1 MFVTKKA
8 PEPAKPAVPKLARR
22 SFEESNVD
30 VMDVMAAAQ
39 KPRADGSGSS
49 SPGFSSSSQDG
60 YPEKNDARMG
70 NDAMDTSTTMGKKSQ
85 SKKHL
90 PTYDKNAGV
99 FPPRWK
105 ENWTESSVMRSM
117 PEEGVGLGYRAEG
130 APPVTGS
137 AFGWVPPSDSSEAS
151 YYLRPTPNELPSQPS
166 GADGSASSAA
176 APLELFDD
184 PQAERMTD
192 LKECLV
198 VPQGSREK
206 HVTARSRYFT
216 KHGQFAW
223 RACYVLGY
231 DEGSKTFEIEW
242 VDSPGVKKRVRR
254 LNLVFDHEDSD
265 AFRTRLA
272 HASTLR
278 EQHETVKTYF
288 GLVEKMEFTNDVDGV
303 VTPTFLERVKRKVG
317 TRPNPDSLPDATEEF
332 LTELKQDF
340 RTATKRSI
348 LDISLADSEKAQVL
362 RTETGVVPLLRKAK
376 APRVAIVDRF
386 DRGNDIDGDEDAE
399 SSASTSDPTDRHAS
413 IHSLATFLPDSDT
426 SFLSALHKFY
436 GSYDARDVRIALL
449 AADVAEDTENGVPK
463 TLFPGAPAPP
473 PRPMKLDEF
482 EKFHRTYL
490 EETASR
496 VKQNLTTSTVALCV
510 SLEES
515 IRDVALR
522 VDDPVHRKKNLDR
535 LRKMPRFA
543 QRLSLA
549 VQDGLRTAV
558 ERGAFDIEQF
568 WRVGWGGGDDAV
580 EQLETQQHA
589 RHRPLF
595 TVQLKVEN
603 GAVAFDPPL
612 ERVLDVAVGIFDDAC
627 SMFEGLHC
635 IKEKV
640 LAERQCQDLTSME
653 VNTEESETNDSDPN
667 ESSSKN
673 QLDEFGVTQR
683 IVPTPGSIE
692 RFMQDARA
700 SILKTITENFPGP
713 KALAQ
718 RFTQFEELMEK
729 PVAEVEGEAKEGAP
743 AETDETVEESSEQ
756 VTGEKPSEE
765 APTDEFITQEPGSTD
780 PNAAPTAD
788 DVVPTEAPAEA
799 EAEEEKEMTLPEL
812 EAETVRLS
820 NLIQAVATCSAS
832 FEPFRM
838 IGVDCV
844 GIKETLIEIASSR
857 RKDLVQKLI
866 TDFHDSNSQS
876 YSRFVEITDRLTS
889 EVNTPEELD
898 DLRRFAMDA
907 RKEIETL
914 QSTLTTANLLAD
926 TLERTQISLEDTV
939 VDTYWN
945 AITRPCSMPT
955 KLKQYEIRAKD
966 LQKKMTETL
975 KSDIKQ
981 LGGVIV
987 ETKLNVQEF
996 IELGGID
1003 LAEDR
1008 LIAVE
1013 GIDAKLLEL
1022 KQHGE
1027 VFAHREEL
1035 FDRPVTLYPALN
1047 SLSREWEPY
1056 ANLWRVCAEF
1066 GRFHPEWTNGP
1077 FTSLDPE
1084 FVNQSVEQWNRQ
1096 IVKMLKF
1103 IKGGN
1108 ALDVCGEL
1116 KERITK
1122 FETFVPIISS
1132 LRNPGLRDRH
1142 WKEMSADLGIEFKAD
1157 NEFSLARAVQLGL
1170 NNHIDILEKYSEAAS
1185 KEYSLERALD
1195 SMTQN
1200 WRGVIFEV
1208 SPWRD
1213 TGSFVLKGT
1222 DETQTLLDDQIVKTQ
1237 SMRSSPYIGPFED
1250 RVKLWEKKLVTIQE
1264 VLDQWLKMQSGWLY
1278 LEPIFGSDDIMAQ
1291 MPSEGRK
1298 FKTVD
1303 TTWRKTMLKLELT
1316 NEVLVVGSDE
1326 DLLGSL
1332 QKCNELLDEVNK
1344 GLSEYLE
1351 TKRLAFPRFY
1361 FLSNDE
1367 LLEILSETKDPLRV
1381 QPFLKKVFE
1390 AIHLLE
1396 FQKDLEVTAM
1406 LSEEGEKV
1414 TFVKTFNPAKAGG
1427 AVEKWLI
1434 ECEQAQRETVAAMCR
1449 DASAAYATSK
1459 RTDWMVE
1466 WPGQVVLCIG
1476 SLYWTSQTETAI
1488 RDGAM
1493 KQHAEVVSSQLMEIV
1508 EKVRGKLTKL
1518 QRKTLSALVVLEVH
1532 ARDVVADLAEKS
1544 VPSVEDFD
1552 WASQLRY
1559 TWDTMDDGK
1568 EGVTVRM
1575 INAAIAYGN
1584 EYLGNSS
1591 RLVITPL
1598 TDRCYR
1604 TLMGAVHLDVGGAP
1618 EGPAGTGKTET
1629 TKDLAK
1635 AIAMQC
1641 VVFNCSDGL
1650 DYLAMAKFFKGLAA
1664 SGAWACFDEFNRID
1678 LEVLSVIAQQILTI
1692 TRAKAARALVF
1703 DFEGTRLPLRRTC
1716 NVFITMNPGYAG
1728 RSELPDNLKAL
1739 FRTVAMMVPDYAMI
1753 SEVFLFSNGYL
1764 EARALA
1770 VKLVATYKLCSEQLS
1785 SQSHYDYGMRAVI
1798 SVLRAAGA
1806 VKLKYPDRDESVLM
1820 LISLKDVNLPKFL
1833 APDVPLFNNILS
1845 DLFPGV
1851 ELPEPEYDDMR
1862 ASLVLECTKTNLQPT
1877 PVFLEKIFQLYEMI
1891 LVRHGLMIVGYSYGA
1906 KTCMWRT
1913 LAGALDDLHQKNL
1926 LEENKVKVVVI
1937 NPKSIYMG
1945 QLYGQFDPTSHEWQ
1959 DGVLA
1964 KKYRELAV
1972 DTSLDRKWVM
1982 FDGPVDAIWIENM
1995 NTVLDDNK
2003 KLCLMS
2009 GEIIAMSNG
2018 MNMIFEVQDL
2028 AVASPATVSRCGM
2041 IYVEPTEMGWEP
2053 LKVSWMN
2060 TLPETLQRHHERLK
2074 ELFTWLVE
2082 PCLRFVRK
2090 NCAELVPTS
2099 DINLPVALMN
2109 IFESMIDEFHV
2120 TDEEGEFAMSDKD
2133 QRVFVD
2139 STFAFS
2145 VVWSIGGTTDS
2156 AGRKKFDDF
2165 FRKLVDK
2172 RVDEKSERT
2181 DYDLG
2186 PGISITYPDNKLAKT
2201 LPAASEGS
2209 VYDLHFDK
2217 EMGRWKNWLKMN
2229 DVDTSPVNEKTE
2241 FLDIIVTTIDTVRY
2255 RYLFD
2260 LLVDHGKSV
2269 LFAGPTGTGKTVY
2282 IQAALDAKD
2291 KAKCRA
2297 IMSTFSAQTN
2307 ANAVQDIIDSKL
2319 DKRRKGVFGPP
2330 IGARAVVFVDDLNMP
2345 SLEEYGA
2352 QPPIELVRQFFD
2364 HGGWYDRN
2372 ELNMKQLVDV
2382 QFAAAMGPPGG
2393 GRNPITPRLVR
2404 HFNLVSVCDFD
2415 DTSLSRVYGQI
2426 ADWWCRRAGLPSDIS
2441 GKTPNLVKATLEIYN
2456 TIKKELLPTPS
2467 KSHYTYNMR
2476 DLSKV
2481 WQGVSMVGNVK
2492 KELGAVVRLWAH
2504 ESLRVFHDRLVDDH
2518 DRLWFFG
2525 QIKKMV
2531 AKHVGLQFDKVFEHL
2546 DFDGSGDVDIWE
2558 LRSLMYADFYDGPGE
2573 GSYSEVTDMSQLLT
2587 VVEEQLVEYNQVSK
2601 TRMDLVLFLYAAE
2614 HICRISRVIRQ
2625 ELGNALLVGVGGSGR
2640 QSLTRIAA
2648 FMAEFQVFQIEISK
2662 SYGLFEWREDLKT
2675 VLRKA
2680 GAEGKPTVF
2689 LFSDTQ
2695 IKLESF
2701 LEDINNVLNTGEV
2714 PNLFAKDEIA
2724 QIAEAVTLRAKKAG
2738 INEGA
2743 PAGEKFKFFIQ
2754 ECRRNLHTVLCMS
2767 PVGDAFRERLRKFP
2781 SLVNCCTID
2790 WFSEWPTDALQSVAT
2805 QFLSD
2810 VNMDTDDTRT
2820 ACIDMCMVF
2829 HTSVRTLSQKFLA
2842 NQGRHCYVTPTS
2854 YLELIGT
2861 YKTLLSEKRH
2871 AVSTLRDRY
2880 ESGLAQIFSA
2890 EEQVETMKVELI
2902 ELGPVLARTQVET
2915 DEILVVVGKETEQAN
2930 KVRAVVAKDEA
2941 FAAERAEEAK
2951 AIKDDCETELAVA
2964 IPMLNDALAALDTLT
2979 KADIT
2984 EVKAMKKPPAGVK
2997 LVMEAVCIL
3006 KGVRP
3011 EKVKDPAGGLR
3022 KVEDYWIP
3030 AQKLL
3035 GDPQFLTS
3043 LREFDKDNM
3052 PNSVVKKIT
3061 KMVALPE
3068 FQPEVIKKA
3077 SIAAYGLCCWARAME
3092 AYDRVAKIVAP
3103 KRASLAAAEAEY
3115 GELMAGLEEKRAKLQ
3130 EVEDNLTALNDKLTE
3145 MQNKKAKLEFD
3156 VDMCE
3161 KKLVRAEKLIGGLGG
3176 EKSRWKEVAR
3186 LLTLDYTNLTGDVL
3200 LCAGYIA
3207 YLGAFTLPY
3216 REEVLLEWR
3225 ALLKEKNVPCSDEF
3239 KLISVLGEPVKIR
3252 EWTIDGLPNDSFSI
3266 DNAIVMSKSRR
3277 WPLIIDPQAQAN
3289 KWIRQMEKSSNL
3301 VVVKLTDGDFVRKL
3315 ENAITFGTPVL
3326 LENVGEEL
3334 DPTLEPL
3341 LLKSTFKQ
3349 GGSLCL
3355 RLGDSTIEYHEN
3367 FRFYITTKL
3376 RNPHYLPETSVKVT
3390 LLNMMITID
3399 GLTDQLLGIA
3409 VAKERPDLEEEKV
3422 RLVLQG
3428 AENARQL
3435 KEVED
3440 KIIEVLGSSEGSILE
3455 SETAIEIISS
3465 AKTLSNEIA
3474 EKQAI
3479 AAVTEEKIDETRLG
3493 YRPVAKHVAYLFFN
3507 VAELC
3512 NIEPMYQYSLAWYV
3526 RLFDHAILNA
3536 KQSSDL
3542 SERLESLIDF
3552 FTYSLYRN
3560 ICRSLFEKDKLLFSF
3575 TLAATIFGYRGELD
3589 YTEYRFLLTG
3599 GLGQKDGADQTPCE
3613 WISEKSWLEMLRLS
3627 DLDAFSGKAKV
3638 EGADTADTDTTE
3650 AGVSGEVLTDTEAV
3664 STVTTTVATTS
3675 TSPFADFF
3683 KSDPAKWRHIYDSAS
3698 PETEELPA
3706 PWNERLSSFQKLL
3719 VLRTIRPDKLTRAVT
3734 IYVETAMGRRYIE
3747 PPPFDLEQCFG
3758 DSTCVTPLV
3767 FVLSPGSDPMNGL
3780 LKYSASRGVKMESL
3794 SLGQGQGAK
3803 AEQLIA
3809 AAAKDGQ
3816 WVVLQNCHLAVSWM
3830 TTLERIC
3837 EAFVTV
3843 EEPPHENFRLWLTS
3857 YPSPSFP
3864 VAVLQ
3869 NGVKMTNEPPKGMR
3883 ANMMQSFTSDP
3894 ISDADFFNDCARPL
3908 AFKKLLIGL
3917 AFFHAAIQERI
3928 KFGPLGWNIPYG
3940 FNDPDLKISLRQ
3952 LRMFL
3957 DESSLDAPLE
3967 TPLKTLVYLVG
3978 ECNYGGRVT
3987 DGHDRRT
3994 LMSILTDDV
4003 GGPFNKNVMEDEY
4016 VFSPSGIFKAPVGED
4031 TTREDILEYFKGLP
4045 IAADPEVFGLHA
4057 NADIAKDQKET
4068 DLLLDGVLLTQGSSS
4083 SGGGKSKEDTLME
4096 VATQISESLP
4106 PLFDLEVANYKYPVE
4121 YYESMN
4127 SVLCQELV
4135 RYNRLLSVI
4144 HKSITDFNLALRGR
4158 IVMTSELD
4166 ALGSAMYDGK
4176 IPQMWAKK
4184 SYPSLKPLAAY
4195 VTELLKRLQ
4204 MLQNWIDNGA
4214 PPKFWIT
4221 GFFFTHAFLT
4231 GVLQN
4236 YARKR
4241 KLPIDSIVFDFEAMK
4256 DDEKLFAKKPKD
4268 GAFCDGIFMEGCRFD
4283 YSTMRLEES
4292 SPKVLYTDAPVFWFK
4307 PTTVDNRDSYPSYL
4321 CPIYRTAERRGVLA
4335 TTGHSSN
4342 FVINLTIPSDK
4353 PQNHWIKRG
4362 VAGLLSLSY

>member
-1 MFVTKKA
+1 MFEKKVA
-8 PEPAKPAVPKLARR
+8 PPPPPPVVPTLRQKRTG
-22 SFEESNVD
+22 SEHVD
-30 VMDVMAAAQ
+30 VMATMAFSGALS
-39 KPRADGSGSS
+39 PPGSPES
-49 SPGFSSSSQDG
+49 SP
-60 YPEKNDARMG
+60 EENDPGVANNTRTREASAG
-70 NDAMDTSTTMGKKSQ
+70 RRRASTTVGRTDGRRKE
-85 SKKHL
+85 
-90 PTYDKNAGV
+90 PNDDDDDDATPVRERYDPDAGV
-99 FPPRWK
+99 FPPRAK
-105 ENWTESSVMRSM
+105 RDWTESATMSAM
-117 PEEGVGLGYRAEG
+117 PEWGSGLGLRAEG
-130 APPVTGS
+130 EPPPPGS
-137 AFGWVPPSDSSEAS
+137 AFGWVPAAGSAEAFH
-151 YYLRPTPNELPSQPS
+151 YVRPAAAELPSQPS
-166 GADGSASSAA
+166 GADGAASSSAP
-176 APLELFDD
+176 PLELFDD
-184 PQAERMTD
+184 PELERRAPAEW
-192 LKECLV
+192 LALGGGGGV
-198 VPQGSREK
+198 G
-206 HVTARSRYFT
+206 ARSRYFT

-223 RACYVLGY
+223 KPCLVTSY
-231 DEGSKTFEIEW
+231 DETSRTYEIEW
-242 VDSPGVKKRVRR
+242 RETPGIKKRVRR
-254 LNLVFDHEDSD
+254 LNLVFDAEDSD

-272 HASTLR
+272 AATTLR
-278 EQHETVKTYF
+278 EYHEQIKHYRA
-288 GLVEKMEFTNDVDGV
+288 LVERMVFENDVDGV
-303 VTPTFLERVKRKVG
+303 LTEDRLTRVFRKVG
-317 TRPNPDSLPDATEEF
+317 SRPNPERMPECTASFLEDA
-332 LTELKQDF
+332 KDDF
-340 RTATKRSI
+340 RRATKRSI
-348 LDISLADSEKAQVL
+348 LDLTLDDPEKA
-362 RTETGVVPLLRKAK
+362 RAITRETGAAPARRKPK
-376 APRVAIVDRF
+376 APRIAVADRF
-386 DRGNDIDGDEDAE
+386 DGRSPPDREGLDE
-399 SSASTSDPTDRHAS
+399 SAIRAIRALETT
-413 IHSLATFLPDSDT
+413 LPDADPG
-426 SFLSALHKFY
+426 FLEALHKFY
-436 GSYDARDVRIALL
+436 ASYDARDERLTLL
-449 AADVAEDTENGVPK
+449 AASAVEDVRDGVPVA
-463 TLFPGAPAPP
+463 LFPGAPVPP
-473 PRPMKLDEF
+473 PRPMSLEAF
-482 EKFHRTYL
+482 ERFHRQYMT
-490 EETASR
+490 ETASR
-496 VKQNLTTSTVALCV
+496 VRANLTSRACALCV
-510 SLEES
+510 ALEEKV
-515 IRDVALR
+515 RDVALSAE
-522 VDDPVHRKKNLDR
+522 DPAARAAHLAR
-535 LRKMPRFA
+535 LHKMPAFA
-543 QRLSLA
+543 QRLTLA

-558 ERGAFDIEQF
+558 ERGARDAREF
-568 WRVGWGGGDDAV
+568 WTRGFAGGDAAAEGDAARA
-580 EQLETQQHA
+580 HA
-589 RHRPLF
+589 RHRPMFSVRL
-595 TVQLKVEN
+595 VVSD
-603 GAVAFDPPL
+603 GAAAFEPPL
-612 ERVLDVAVGIFDDAC
+612 EAVRDVALAIFDDAID
-627 SMFEGLHC
+627 MFKGFQC
-635 IKEKV
+635 VREKV
-640 LAERQCQDLTSME
+640 MQQRGALDPSAGVGVGVDVGVDARAET
-653 VNTEESETNDSDPN
+653 
-667 ESSSKN
+667 
-673 QLDEFGVTQR
+673 DEFGIRKR
-683 IVPTPGSIE
+683 IVPTPARDE
-692 RFMQDARA
+692 PFVVAARA
-700 SILKTITENFPGP
+700 AIARVLEENFPGP
-713 KALAQ
+713 RALAE
-718 RFTQFEELMEK
+718 RFAAFEELMEK
-729 PVAEVEGEAKEGAP
+729 PESARAP
-743 AETDETVEESSEQ
+743 AEEAPKETVSAASADAAAEASSRTESEPAESGPAGPSRETPGESLESE
-756 VTGEKPSEE
+756 PSEPSE
-765 APTDEFITQEPGSTD
+765 PNPPAPD
-780 PNAAPTAD
+780 PAPDPAS
-788 DVVPTEAPAEA
+788 ASPAE
-799 EAEEEKEMTLPEL
+799 EEEEEKEMTLAET
-812 EAETVRLS
+812 EAEMRRLAE
-820 NLIQAVATCSAS
+820 LVDAVESASDS
-832 FEPFRM
+832 FEPFRLV
-838 IGVDCV
+838 GVDCV
-844 GIKETLIEIASSR
+844 EIKRALVGVATARRDALVAKLVEQFHALNAET
-857 RKDLVQKLI
+857 
-866 TDFHDSNSQS
+866 
-876 YSRFVEITDRLTS
+876 YGRFRAITDRLAS
-889 EVNTPEELD
+889 DVETPEALD
-898 DLRRFAMDA
+898 DQRRFAADA
-907 RKEIETL
+907 AAETETL
-914 QSTLTTANLLAD
+914 RATLATSAATAEA
-926 TLERTQISLEDTV
+926 LERSGVALPDDV

-945 AITRPCSMPT
+945 AITQPASVPQ
-955 KLKQYEIRAKD
+955 KLLAYERRAKE
-966 LQKKMTETL
+966 LQKAMTETL
-975 KSDIKQ
+975 KADIKANTSRIAEAKSS
-981 LGGVIV
+981 VH
-987 ETKLNVQEF
+987 EF
-996 IELGGID
+996 VELGDID

-1008 LIAVE
+1008 LAAVE
-1013 GIDAKLLEL
+1013 AMDARLAEL
-1022 KQHGE
+1022 KRAGE
-1027 VFAHREEL
+1027 VYANREEL
-1035 FDRPVTLYPALN
+1035 FGRPVTTYPALN
-1047 SLSREWEPY
+1047 SLFREWEPY

-1066 GRFHPEWTNGP
+1066 GRYQPEWTNGP
-1077 FTSLDPE
+1077 FPQLDPE
-1084 FVNQSVEQWNRQ
+1084 KVTSMVETWNRA
-1096 IVKMLKF
+1096 IVKMLKH
-1103 IKGGN
+1103 IKGVP
-1108 ALDVCGEL
+1108 ADVCAEL
-1116 KERITK
+1116 KLRLAA
-1122 FETFVPIISS
+1122 FETNLPIVAS

-1142 WKEMSADLGIEFKAD
+1142 WKDMSEDLGFAVKAD
-1157 NEFSLARAVQLGL
+1157 AEFSLARAVQLGL
-1170 NNHIDILEKYSEAAS
+1170 HRHIDVLEKYSEAAS

-1195 SMTQN
+1195 SMHQN
-1200 WRGVIFEV
+1200 WRGVEFET

-1222 DETQTLLDDQIVKTQ
+1222 DETQMLLDDQIVKTQ

-1250 RVKLWEKKLVTIQE
+1250 RVKLWEKKLTTIQE

-1278 LEPIFGSDDIMAQ
+1278 LEPIFGSDDIMQQ
-1291 MPSEGRK
+1291 MPAEGRK

-1316 NEVLVVGSDE
+1316 SEVLVVGADE

-1332 QKCNELLDEVNK
+1332 RKCNELLDEVNK

-1396 FQKDLEVTAM
+1396 FQKNMEVTAM

-1414 TFVKTFNPAKAGG
+1414 TFVNSFNPAKAGG

-1434 ECEQAQRETVAAMCR
+1434 QCEAAQRETVAAMCR
-1449 DASAAYATSK
+1449 DASKAYATSK

-1476 SLYWTSQTETAI
+1476 SLYWTSQTEAAI
-1488 RDGAM
+1488 REGTVAA
-1493 KQHAEVVSSQLMEIV
+1493 HASTVSAQLMEIV

-1532 ARDVVADLAEKS
+1532 ARDVVAELAEKG

-1568 EGVTVRM
+1568 DGVTVRM

-1764 EARALA
+1764 EARSLA

-1806 VKLKYPDRDESVLM
+1806 VKLKYPERDESVLM

-1851 ELPEPEYDDMR
+1851 ELPEPDYDYMR
-1862 ASLVLECTKTNLQPT
+1862 ASLELECARRNLQPT

-1906 KTCMWRT
+1906 KTCMYRT
-1913 LAGALDDLHQKNL
+1913 LAGALGDLNSKGL

-1972 DTSLDRKWVM
+1972 DTSPDRKWVM

-2053 LKVSWMN
+2053 LKQSWMA
-2060 TLPETLQRHHERLK
+2060 TLPETLKPHFGRLE
-2074 ELFTWLVE
+2074 ELFAWLVE

-2090 NCAELVPTS
+2090 NCKELVPTS

-2109 IFESMIDEFHV
+2109 IFESMIDEFRV
-2120 TDEEGEFAMSDKD
+2120 GEDEAFAMSDKD

-2139 STFAFS
+2139 CSFAFA
-2145 VVWSIGGTTDS
+2145 VVWSIGGTTDGP
-2156 AGRKKFDDF
+2156 GRKKFDDF

-2172 RVDEKSERT
+2172 RVDEKPERA

-2186 PGISITYPDNKLAKT
+2186 PGLAIAYPDNKLAKT

-2217 EMGRWKNWLKMN
+2217 EMGRWKNWLKVAT
-2229 DVDTSPVNEKTE
+2229 VDTSPIHERTS
-2241 FLDIIVTTIDTVRY
+2241 FLDIVVTTIDTVRY
-2255 RYLFD
+2255 RFLFD
-2260 LLVDHGKSV
+2260 LLVDRGKHV

-2282 IQAALDAKD
+2282 IQAALDARD
-2291 KAKCRA
+2291 KAKFRN
-2297 IMSTFSAQTN
+2297 IQSTFSAQTS

-2330 IGARAVVFVDDLNMP
+2330 IGSRAVVFVDDLNMP
-2345 SLEEYGA
+2345 ELEEYGA

-2364 HGGWYDRN
+2364 HGGWYDRG
-2372 ELNMKQLVDV
+2372 ELSMRQLADV

-2393 GRNPITPRLVR
+2393 GRNPITPRMLR

-2415 DTSLSRVYGQI
+2415 DASLTRVYGQI
-2426 ADWWCRRAGLPSDIS
+2426 ADWWCRRAGLPSDVA
-2441 GKTPNLVKATLEIYN
+2441 GKTPSLVKATLEIYN
-2456 TIKKELLPTPS
+2456 TIKLQLLPTPS

-2492 KELGAVVRLWAH
+2492 KDLGAVVRLWAH
-2504 ESLRVFHDRLVDDH
+2504 ESLRVFHDRLVDDA
-2518 DRLWFFG
+2518 DRMWFFDFV
-2525 QIKKMV
+2525 KKMV
-2531 AKHVGLQFDKVFEHL
+2531 SKHCGLQFDKVFEHL
-2546 DFDGSGDVDIWE
+2546 DFDGNGSVDISE
-2558 LRSLMYADFYDGPGE
+2558 LRNLMYADFYDGE
-2573 GSYSEVTDMSQLLT
+2573 GNYAEVTEMSQLLA
-2587 VVEEQLVEYNQVSK
+2587 VVEEQLVEYNQQSK

-2648 FMAEFQVFQIEISK
+2648 FMAEYQVFQIEISK
-2662 SYGLFEWREDLKT
+2662 SYGAFEWREDLKI

-2724 QIAEAVTLRAKKAG
+2724 QIAEAVTVRAKKAG

-2743 PAGEKFKFFIQ
+2743 PAQEKFKFFVQ
-2754 ECRRNLHTVLCMS
+2754 ECRKYLHCVLCFS

-2790 WFSEWPTDALQSVAT
+2790 WFSEWPADALQSVAT
-2805 QFLSD
+2805 QFLSE
-2810 VNMDTDDTRT
+2810 VKMDDDAARA

-2829 HTSVRTLSQKFLA
+2829 HTSVRRLSEKFLA
-2842 NQGRHCYVTPTS
+2842 TLGRHCYVTPTS
-2854 YLELIGT
+2854 YLELIST
-2861 YKTLLSEKRH
+2861 YKTLLSEKRTQ
-2871 AVSTLRDRY
+2871 VSTLRDRY

-2902 ELGPVLARTQVET
+2902 ELGPVLAKTQVET

-2930 KVRAVVAKDEA
+2930 EVRAVVAKDEA

-2951 AIKDDCETELAVA
+2951 AIKEDCEAELAVA

-3006 KGVRP
+3006 KGVKP

-3035 GDPQFLTS
+3035 GDSQFLAS

-3061 KMVALPE
+3061 KMVAMPE

-3092 AYDRVAKIVAP
+3092 SYDRVAKIVAP
-3103 KRASLAAAEAEY
+3103 KREKLAAAEAEY
-3115 GELMAGLEEKRAKLQ
+3115 AELMAGLEEKRAKLQ
-3130 EVEDNLTALNDKLTE
+3130 EVEDNLQALNDKLNE
-3145 MQNKKAKLEFD
+3145 MQDKKAKLEHD
-3156 VDMCE
+3156 VDQCE

-3176 EKSRWKEVAR
+3176 EKERWKEVAAG
-3186 LLTLDYTNLTGDVL
+3186 LTVDYRNLTGDVL
-3200 LCAGYIA
+3200 LCAAYIA
-3207 YLGAFTLPY
+3207 YLGPFTLPF
-3216 REEVLLEWR
+3216 REEVLTEWVATLR
-3225 ALLKEKNVPCSDEF
+3225 EKNVPCSDTF
-3239 KLISVLGEPVKIR
+3239 KLIAVLGEPVKIR

-3289 KWIRQMEKSSNL
+3289 KWIRSMEKANNL
-3301 VVVKLTDGDFVRKL
+3301 VVIKLTDGDFVRKL
-3315 ENAITFGTPVL
+3315 ENAIQFGTPVL

-3349 GGSLCL
+3349 GGSLCI
-3355 RLGDSTIEYHEN
+3355 RLGDATVEYHDQ
-3367 FRFYITTKL
+3367 FRFYVTTKL

-3455 SETAIEIISS
+3455 SETAIEVISS

-3474 EKQAI
+3474 EKQAV
-3479 AAVTEEKIDETRLG
+3479 AAVTEQQIDETRLG
-3493 YRPVAKHVAYLFFN
+3493 YRPVAVHVAHLFFN
-3507 VAELC
+3507 VGELC

-3536 KQSSDL
+3536 AASEDL
-3542 SERLESLIDF
+3542 EARLANLIDF
-3552 FTYSLYRN
+3552 FTYSLYKN

-3575 TLAATIFGYRGELD
+3575 TLAATIFGYKGSLD
-3589 YTEYRFLLTG
+3589 PAEYRFLLTG
-3599 GLGQKDGADQTPCE
+3599 GLGQKDGADQLPAQ
-3613 WISEKSWLEMLRLS
+3613 WISEKLWLEMLRLS
-3627 DLDAFSGKAKV
+3627 DLPAFAGKPEDGEDPEDGATKAS
-3638 EGADTADTDTTE
+3638 EGAPADAD
-3650 AGVSGEVLTDTEAV
+3650 ANAV
-3664 STVTTTVATTS
+3664 VE
-3675 TSPFADFF
+3675 PFRACFAR
-3683 KSDPAKWRHIYDSAS
+3683 DPSAWRHVYDSAS
-3698 PETEELPA
+3698 PETEPLPE
-3706 PWNERLSSFQKLL
+3706 PWHSALSPFQKLC
-3719 VLRTIRPDKLTRAVT
+3719 VLRTLRPDKLTRAVQ
-3734 IYVETAMGRRYIE
+3734 IYVEQSMGRRFIE
-3747 PPPFDLEQCFG
+3747 PPPFDLEQCFA

-3767 FVLSPGSDPMNGL
+3767 FVLSPGSDPMSSL
-3780 LKYSASRGVKMESL
+3780 LKYAEGRQVKMESL

-3803 AEQLIA
+3803 AEALIA
-3809 AAAKDGQ
+3809 KAAADGS

-3837 EAFVTV
+3837 EAFVTDA
-3843 EEPPHENFRLWLTS
+3843 EPPHENFRLWLTS
-3857 YPSPSFP
+3857 YPSPHFP

-3883 ANMMQSFTSDP
+3883 ANMMQSFASDP
-3894 ISDADFFNDCARPL
+3894 ISDPDFYEDCARPA
-3908 AFKKLLIGL
+3908 AFKKLLVGL

-3957 DESSLDAPLE
+3957 DESSPDAPLS

-3994 LMSILTDDV
+3994 LMSILTDES
-4003 GGPFNKNVMEDEY
+4003 GGPFHANIMLEDY
-4016 VFSPSGIFKAPVGED
+4016 VFSPSGVFRAPALES
-4031 TTREDILEYFKGLP
+4031 REEVLEYFKGLP

-4068 DLLLDGVLLTQGSSS
+4068 DLLLDGVLLTQGAS
-4083 SGGGKSKEDTLME
+4083 SGGGGASKEDTLKE
-4096 VATQISESLP
+4096 VAAQISDSLP

-4135 RYNRLLSVI
+4135 RYNRLLAVI
-4144 HKSITDFNLALRGR
+4144 KKSIGDFQLALRGR
-4158 IVMTSELD
+4158 IVMTGELD
-4166 ALGSAMYDGK
+4166 ALGGAMYDGK
-4176 IPQMWAKK
+4176 IPAMWAKK

-4195 VTELLKRLQ
+4195 VSELLKRLA
-4204 MLQNWIDNGA
+4204 MLQSWIDDGA
-4214 PPKFWIT
+4214 PPRFWIT

-4241 KLPIDSIVFDFEAMK
+4241 KLPIDSVVFDFKAMPNTA
-4256 DDEKLFAKKPKD
+4256 DFSTKPED
-4268 GAFCDGIFMEGCRFD
+4268 GAFCNGIFMEGCKWD
-4283 YSTMRLEES
+4283 EQTMLLQES
-4292 SPKVLYTDAPVFWFK
+4292 DPKVLYTEAPTFWFV
-4307 PTTVDNRDSYPSYL
+4307 PTTADARAEFPHYV

-4342 FVINLTIPSDK
+4342 FVINLTIPSDR

>member
-1 MFVTKKA
+1 MVR
-8 PEPAKPAVPKLARR
+8 PPPPPAVPTLRR
-22 SFEESNVD
+22 KRAGSEHVD
-30 VMDVMAAAQ
+30 VMATMAISSALS
-39 KPRADGSGSS
+39 PPGS
-49 SPGFSSSSQDG
+49 PESSQSG
-60 YPEKNDARMG
+60 ENDPGVANSTRAR
-70 NDAMDTSTTMGKKSQ
+70 DTSAVRNRASSNSLGRTERNDDDEKSGT
-85 SKKHL
+85 L
-90 PTYDKNAGV
+90 VPERYDPNTAGV
-99 FPPRWK
+99 FPPRAK
-105 ENWTESSVMRSM
+105 RDWTESATMSAM
-117 PEEGVGLGYRAEG
+117 PESGTGLGTRAEG
-130 APPVTGS
+130 EPPLPGS
-137 AFGWVPPSDSSEAS
+137 AFGWVPPAGSTEEF
-151 YYLRPTPNELPSQPS
+151 YYVRPTAAELPSQPS
-166 GADGSASSAA
+166 GAGDAASSSA

-184 PQAERMTD
+184 PELETRAPTEWLALGD
-192 LKECLV
+192 V
-198 VPQGSREK
+198 GGAG
-206 HVTARSRYFT
+206 ARSRYFT

-223 RACYVLGY
+223 KPCLVTSY
-231 DEGSKTFEIEW
+231 DEASRTYEIEW
-242 VDSPGVKKRVRR
+242 RETPGIKKRVRR
-254 LNLVFDHEDSD
+254 LNLVFDAEDSD

-272 HASTLR
+272 AATTLR
-278 EQHETVKTYF
+278 KHHEQIKRYRALAEGVVF
-288 GLVEKMEFTNDVDGV
+288 ENDVDGV
-303 VTPTFLERVKRKVG
+303 LTEDRLARVFRKVGSRPAPERMPECTATFLE
-317 TRPNPDSLPDATEEF
+317 DA
-332 LTELKQDF
+332 KDDF
-340 RTATKRSI
+340 RRATKRSI
-348 LDISLADSEKAQVL
+348 LDLSLDDPEKARAIAREV
-362 RTETGVVPLLRKAK
+362 GAVPPRRRPKV
-376 APRVAIVDRF
+376 PRVAIADRF
-386 DRGNDIDGDEDAE
+386 DGR
-399 SSASTSDPTDRHAS
+399 SSAEAS
-413 IHSLATFLPDSDT
+413 IRGSDAAARAIGALETHLPDADPG
-426 SFLSALHKFY
+426 FLEALQKFY
-436 GSYDARDVRIALL
+436 ASYDAQDERLMLL
-449 AADVAEDTENGVPK
+449 AASAVEDVKDGVPMA
-463 TLFPGAPAPP
+463 LFPGAPLPP
-473 PRPMKLDEF
+473 PRPMSLEAF
-482 EKFHRTYL
+482 ERFHRQYMQ
-490 EETASR
+490 ETASR
-496 VKQNLTTSTVALCV
+496 VRANLTSRACALCV
-510 SLEES
+510 ALEEHV
-515 IRDVALR
+515 RDVALSAE
-522 VDDPVHRKKNLDR
+522 DPAVRAAHLAR
-535 LRKMPRFA
+535 LQKMPRFA
-543 QRLSLA
+543 QRLTLA

-558 ERGAFDIEQF
+558 ERGARDAREF
-568 WRVGWGGGDDAV
+568 WTRGFAGGDAAA
-580 EQLETQQHA
+580 EGEGAHA
-589 RHRPLF
+589 RHRPMFSVRL
-595 TVQLKVEN
+595 VVSD
-603 GAVAFDPPL
+603 GAAAFEPPL
-612 ERVLDVAVGIFDDAC
+612 EAVRDVALAIFDDAID
-627 SMFEGLHC
+627 MFKGFQC
-635 IKEKV
+635 VREKV
-640 LAERQCQDLTSME
+640 MQQRGALDPSAGVGDDARAET
-653 VNTEESETNDSDPN
+653 
-667 ESSSKN
+667 
-673 QLDEFGVTQR
+673 DEFGIQKRV
-683 IVPTPGSIE
+683 VPTPARDE
-692 RFMQDARA
+692 PFVVEARA
-700 SILKTITENFPGP
+700 AIAQVLEENFPGP
-713 KALAQ
+713 RALAE
-718 RFTQFEELMEK
+718 RFAAFEELMEK
-729 PVAEVEGEAKEGAP
+729 AENRSAP
-743 AETDETVEESSEQ
+743 
-756 VTGEKPSEE
+756 PEE
-765 APTDEFITQEPGSTD
+765 APKEVDRQASGVEDSAASADAAAEASSSASTAAGSGPAGPAGSVETPAGTSEPLPSEPSETKPLEPD
-780 PNAAPTAD
+780 SVPEPASAP
-788 DVVPTEAPAEA
+788 PAE
-799 EAEEEKEMTLPEL
+799 EEEEEKEMTLAET
-812 EAETVRLS
+812 EAEMRRLAE
-820 NLIQAVATCSAS
+820 LVDAVESTSDS
-832 FEPFRM
+832 FEPFRLV
-838 IGVDCV
+838 GVDCV
-844 GIKETLIEIASSR
+844 EIKRALVDVAIAR
-857 RKDLVQKLI
+857 RDALVAKLVEE
-866 TDFHDSNSQS
+866 FHVANGEA
-876 YSRFVEITDRLTS
+876 YGRFRAITDRLAS
-889 EVNTPEELD
+889 EVDTPEALD
-898 DLRRFAMDA
+898 DLRRFAVDA
-907 RKEIETL
+907 AAETETL
-914 QSTLTTANLLAD
+914 HATLATSAATAEA
-926 TLERTQISLEDTV
+926 LERSGITLQDDV

-945 AITRPCSMPT
+945 AITQPASVPG
-955 KLKQYEIRAKD
+955 KLRAFELRAKE
-966 LQKKMTETL
+966 LQKAMTETL
-975 KSDIKQ
+975 KADIKANTASIAEAKAA
-981 LGGVIV
+981 VH
-987 ETKLNVQEF
+987 EF
-996 IELGGID
+996 MELGDID

-1008 LIAVE
+1008 LAAVE
-1013 GIDAKLLEL
+1013 AMDARLAEL
-1022 KQHGE
+1022 KRAGE
-1027 VFAHREEL
+1027 TYANREEL
-1035 FDRPVTLYPALN
+1035 FGRPVTTYPALN
-1047 SLSREWEPY
+1047 SLFREWEPY

-1066 GRFHPEWTNGP
+1066 GRHQPEWTNGP
-1077 FTSLDPE
+1077 FPQLDPE
-1084 FVNQSVEQWNRQ
+1084 KVTGMVETWNRA
-1096 IVKMLKF
+1096 IVKMLKH
-1103 IKGGN
+1103 IKGVP
-1108 ALDVCGEL
+1108 ADVCAEL
-1116 KERITK
+1116 KRRLAA
-1122 FETFVPIISS
+1122 FETNLPIVAS

-1142 WKEMSADLGIEFKAD
+1142 WKDMSEDLGFAVKAD
-1157 NEFSLARAVQLGL
+1157 AEFSLARAVQLGL
-1170 NNHIDILEKYSEAAS
+1170 HRHVDVLEKYSEAAS

-1195 SMTQN
+1195 AMHQN
-1200 WRGVIFEV
+1200 WRGVAFET

-1222 DETQTLLDDQIVKTQ
+1222 DDTQMLLDDQIVKTQ

-1250 RVKLWEKKLVTIQE
+1250 RVKLWEKKLTTIQE

-1278 LEPIFGSDDIMAQ
+1278 LEPIFGSDDIMQQ
-1291 MPSEGRK
+1291 MPAEGRK

-1316 NEVLVVGSDE
+1316 SEVLVVGADE

-1332 QKCNELLDEVNK
+1332 RKCNELLDEVNK

-1396 FQKDLEVTAM
+1396 FQKNMEVTAM

-1414 TFVKTFNPAKAGG
+1414 PFVTTFNPAKAGG

-1434 ECEQAQRETVAAMCR
+1434 QCEAAQRETVAAMCR

-1476 SLYWTSQTETAI
+1476 SLYWTSQTEAAI
-1488 RDGAM
+1488 REGTM
-1493 KQHAEVVSSQLMEIV
+1493 KAHAGTVSSQLMDIV

-1532 ARDVVADLAEKS
+1532 ARDVVAELAEKG

-1575 INAAIAYGN
+1575 INAAIYYGN

-1764 EARALA
+1764 EARSLA

-1851 ELPEPEYDDMR
+1851 ELPEPDYDHMR
-1862 ASLVLECTKTNLQPT
+1862 ASLELECARNNLQPT

-1906 KTCMWRT
+1906 KTCMYRT
-1913 LAGALDDLHQKNL
+1913 LAGALGDLNSKGL

-1972 DTSLDRKWVM
+1972 DTSPDRKWVM

-2053 LKVSWMN
+2053 LKQSWMA
-2060 TLPETLQRHHERLK
+2060 TLPETLKPHFPRLE
-2074 ELFTWLVE
+2074 ELFAWLVE

-2090 NCAELVPTS
+2090 NCKELVPTS

-2109 IFESMIDEFHV
+2109 IFESMIDEFRV
-2120 TDEEGEFAMSDKD
+2120 GQEEEFAMSDKD

-2139 STFAFS
+2139 CSFAFAT
-2145 VVWSIGGTTDS
+2145 VWSIGGTTDS

-2172 RVDEKSERT
+2172 RVDEKPERV

-2186 PGISITYPDNKLAKT
+2186 PGVAIAYPENKLSKT

-2217 EMGRWKNWLKMN
+2217 EMGRWKNWLKVST
-2229 DVDTSPVNEKTE
+2229 VDTSPLNERTA

-2255 RYLFD
+2255 RFLFD
-2260 LLVDHGKSV
+2260 LLVDRGKHV

-2282 IQAALDAKD
+2282 IQAALDARD
-2291 KAKCRA
+2291 KSTFRN
-2297 IMSTFSAQTN
+2297 IQSTFSAQTN

-2330 IGARAVVFVDDLNMP
+2330 IGSRAVVFVDDLNMP
-2345 SLEEYGA
+2345 ELEEYGA

-2364 HGGWYDRN
+2364 HGGWYDRG
-2372 ELNMKQLVDV
+2372 ELVMRQLQDV

-2393 GRNPITPRLVR
+2393 GRNPITPRMLR

-2415 DTSLSRVYGQI
+2415 DASLTRVYGQI
-2426 ADWWCRRAGLPSDIS
+2426 ADWWCRRAGLPSDVA
-2441 GKTPNLVKATLEIYN
+2441 GKTSNLVKATLEIYN
-2456 TIKKELLPTPS
+2456 TIKLQLLPTPS

-2492 KELGAVVRLWAH
+2492 KDLGAVVRLWAH
-2504 ESLRVFHDRLVDDH
+2504 ESLRVFHDRLVDDA
-2518 DRLWFFG
+2518 DRLWFFDFV
-2525 QIKKMV
+2525 KKMV
-2531 AKHVGLQFDKVFEHL
+2531 SKHCGLQFDKVFEHL
-2546 DFDGSGDVDIWE
+2546 DFDNNGSVDISE
-2558 LRSLMYADFYDGPGE
+2558 LRNLMYADFYDGE
-2573 GSYSEVTDMSQLLT
+2573 GNYAEVTDLSQLLA
-2587 VVEEQLVEYNQVSK
+2587 VVEEQLVEYNQQSK

-2648 FMAEFQVFQIEISK
+2648 FMAEYQVFQIEISK
-2662 SYGLFEWREDLKT
+2662 SYGAYEWREDLKV

-2724 QIAEAVTLRAKKAG
+2724 QIAEAVTVRAKKAG

-2743 PAGEKFKFFIQ
+2743 PAQEKFKFFVQ
-2754 ECRRNLHTVLCMS
+2754 ECRKYLHCVLCMS

-2805 QFLSD
+2805 QFLSE
-2810 VNMDTDDTRT
+2810 VKMDDDAARA
-2820 ACIDMCMVF
+2820 ACIEMCMVF
-2829 HTSVRTLSQKFLA
+2829 HTSVRRLSEKFLA
-2842 NQGRHCYVTPTS
+2842 NLGRHCYVTPTS
-2854 YLELIGT
+2854 YLELIST
-2861 YKTLLSEKRH
+2861 YKTLLAEKRTQ
-2871 AVSTLRDRY
+2871 VSTLRDRY

-2902 ELGPVLARTQVET
+2902 ELGPVLAKTQVET

-2930 KVRAVVAKDEA
+2930 EVRAVVAKDEA

-2951 AIKDDCETELAVA
+2951 AIKEDCEAELAVA

-3006 KGVRP
+3006 KGVKP

-3035 GDPQFLTS
+3035 GDSGFLAS
-3043 LREFDKDNM
+3043 LRDFDKDNM

-3061 KMVALPE
+3061 KMVAMPE

-3092 AYDRVAKIVAP
+3092 SYDRVAKIVAP
-3103 KRASLAAAEAEY
+3103 KREKLAAAEAEY
-3115 GELMAGLEEKRAKLQ
+3115 AELMAGLEEKRAKLQ
-3130 EVEDNLTALNDKLTE
+3130 EVEDNLQALNDKLNE
-3145 MQNKKAKLEFD
+3145 MQDKKAKLEHD
-3156 VDMCE
+3156 VDQCE

-3176 EKSRWKEVAR
+3176 EKSRWKEVAGG
-3186 LLTLDYTNLTGDVL
+3186 LTVDYRNLTGDVL
-3200 LCAGYIA
+3200 LCAAYIA
-3207 YLGAFTLPY
+3207 YLGPFTLPF
-3216 REEVLLEWR
+3216 REEVLTEWVATLR
-3225 ALLKEKNVPCSDEF
+3225 EKNVPCSDTF
-3239 KLISVLGEPVKIR
+3239 KLIAVLGEPVKIR

-3289 KWIRQMEKSSNL
+3289 KWIRSMEKANNL

-3315 ENAITFGTPVL
+3315 ENAIQFGTPVL

-3349 GGSLCL
+3349 GGSLCI
-3355 RLGDSTIEYHEN
+3355 RLGDATIEYHDQ
-3367 FRFYITTKL
+3367 FRFYVTTKL

-3474 EKQAI
+3474 EKQAV
-3479 AAVTEEKIDETRLG
+3479 AAVTEQQIDETRLG
-3493 YRPVAKHVAYLFFN
+3493 YRPVAVHVAHLFFN
-3507 VAELC
+3507 VGELC

-3536 KQSSDL
+3536 AASEDL
-3542 SERLESLIDF
+3542 EARLANLIDF
-3552 FTYSLYRN
+3552 FTYSLYKN

-3575 TLAATIFGYRGELD
+3575 TLAATIFGYKGSLD
-3589 YTEYRFLLTG
+3589 PAEYRFLLTG
-3599 GLGQKDGADQTPCE
+3599 GLGQKDGADTPPAP
-3613 WISEKSWLEMLRLS
+3613 WLSEKLWLEMLRLS
-3627 DLDAFSGKAKV
+3627 DLPAFAGRSEKGGDDATGAEASEAPT
-3638 EGADTADTDTTE
+3638 EGASAD
-3650 AGVSGEVLTDTEAV
+3650 
-3664 STVTTTVATTS
+3664 
-3675 TSPFADFF
+3675 SPSKDANDKKVVEPFCACFAR
-3683 KSDPAKWRHIYDSAS
+3683 DPSAWRHVYDSAS
-3698 PETEELPA
+3698 PETEPLPE
-3706 PWNERLSSFQKLL
+3706 PWHSALSPFQKLC
-3719 VLRTIRPDKLTRAVT
+3719 VLRTIRPDKLTRAVQ
-3734 IYVETAMGRRYIE
+3734 IYVEESMGRRYIE
-3747 PPPFDLEQCFG
+3747 PPPFDLDQCFA

-3767 FVLSPGSDPMNGL
+3767 FVLSPGSDPMSGL
-3780 LKYSASRGVKMESL
+3780 LKYAESRQVKMESL

-3803 AEQLIA
+3803 AEALIA
-3809 AAAKDGQ
+3809 KAAADGS

-3837 EAFVTV
+3837 EAFVTDP
-3843 EEPPHENFRLWLTS
+3843 EPPHENFRVWLTS
-3857 YPSPSFP
+3857 YPSPHFP

-3883 ANMMQSFTSDP
+3883 ANMMQSFANDP
-3894 ISDADFFNDCARPL
+3894 ISDPDFYEDCARPL
-3908 AFKKLLIGL
+3908 EFKKLLVGL

-3957 DESSLDAPLE
+3957 DESSPDAPLA

-3994 LMSILTDDV
+3994 LMSILTDEN
-4003 GGPFNKNVMEDEY
+4003 GGPFHANIMLDDY
-4016 VFSPSGIFKAPVGED
+4016 VFSPSGVFRAPALES
-4031 TTREDILEYFKGLP
+4031 REEVLEYFKQLP

-4083 SGGGKSKEDTLME
+4083 SGGGTSKEDTLKE
-4096 VATQISESLP
+4096 VAAQISDALP

-4135 RYNRLLSVI
+4135 RYNRLLAVI
-4144 HKSITDFNLALRGR
+4144 HKSIDDFGLALRGR
-4158 IVMTSELD
+4158 IVMTGELD

-4176 IPQMWAKK
+4176 IPAMWAKK

-4195 VTELLKRLQ
+4195 VSELLKRLA
-4204 MLQNWIDNGA
+4204 MLQSWIDDGA
-4214 PPKFWIT
+4214 PPRFWIT

-4241 KLPIDSIVFDFEAMK
+4241 KLPIDSVVFDFKAMPSTA
-4256 DDEKLFAKKPKD
+4256 DFATKPED
-4268 GAFCDGIFMEGCRFD
+4268 GAFCDGIFMEGCKWD
-4283 YSTMRLEES
+4283 EES
-4292 SPKVLYTDAPVFWFK
+4292 MLLQESDPKVLYTDAPTFWFV
-4307 PTTVDNRDSYPSYL
+4307 PTAAEERAEFPHYL

-4342 FVINLTIPSDK
+4342 FVINLTIPSDR